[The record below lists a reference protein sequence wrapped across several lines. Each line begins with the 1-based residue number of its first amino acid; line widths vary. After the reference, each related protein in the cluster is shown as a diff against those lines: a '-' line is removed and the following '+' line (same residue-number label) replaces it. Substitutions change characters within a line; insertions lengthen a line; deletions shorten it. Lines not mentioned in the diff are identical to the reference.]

1 MTSVIRTTPRP
12 RTLVLA
18 GFAALVV
25 GGAVVA
31 STGTFDSATA
41 GNETSTVSESP
52 AGDAFAGGAATTVT
66 YGPDVAV
73 DDGAQGESAAAMPPA
88 PATLASG
95 SADVDARNVATQ
107 APTDQAKIVK
117 TADLT
122 VSIAEGKF
130 SGAFAQAS
138 RIATANGGFVVSSS
152 TSTTGVPSPV
162 PLTAEDDKDGNRP
175 RAGQLVIRVPAEH
188 FGRTRAALAALG
200 TLDSESIN
208 GYEVTSQLVDLDARL
223 TTLRAEEA
231 AFQSLLSQATEIGD
245 ILQIQ
250 DQLFMVR
257 TQIEQL
263 EAEQANLNDQATF
276 STISVSMY
284 EPGVAFTTEPEPQ
297 PSTLSQAWDKAAGG
311 ALDVIG
317 GMIVI
322 IGYAIP
328 LAAIALVAWLI
339 WTPFRRRRRDEPT
352 APAAA

>member
-1 MTSVIRTTPRP
+1 MTSVTRTTPRP
-12 RTLVLA
+12 RTLVLV

-31 STGTFDSATA
+31 STGTFDSSTA
-41 GNETSTVSESP
+41 NNETVAISENSG
-52 AGDAFAGGAATTVT
+52 GDAFVGGAATTAS

-73 DDGAQGESAAAMPPA
+73 DDIARGEAAAASPPA

-95 SADVDARNVATQ
+95 GADVDAREVATQ
-107 APTDQAKIVK
+107 TPPDQAKIIK

-130 SGAFAQAS
+130 TGAFAQAS
-138 RIATANGGFVVSSS
+138 RIATVNGGFVVSSS
-152 TSTTGVPSPV
+152 TSTTGVPAPI
-162 PLTAEDDKDGNRP
+162 PLAAEDDRDGNRP
-175 RAGQLVIRVPAEH
+175 RAGQLVIRVPAEQ
-188 FGRTRAALAALG
+188 FDRTRAALAA
-200 TLDSESIN
+200 IN

-263 EAEQANLNDQATF
+263 EAEKANLNDQATF

-284 EPGVAFTTEPEPQ
+284 EPGVAFTTEPEPEQ
-297 PSTLSQAWDKAAGG
+297 STLAKAWDKAIGG
-311 ALDVIG
+311 TLDVIG
-317 GMIVI
+317 GMVVI

-328 LAAIALVAWLI
+328 LAVLALVAWLI
-339 WTPFRRRRRDEPT
+339 WTPFRRRRREEPT

>member
-1 MTSVIRTTPRP
+1 MTSATRTTPRP
-12 RTLVLA
+12 RTMVLA

-31 STGTFDSATA
+31 STGTFDSSTA
-41 GNETSTVSESP
+41 NGGTAAVSGSSG
-52 AGDAFAGGAATTVT
+52 GDAFVGGAATTAP

-73 DDGAQGESAAAMPPA
+73 DDVAQGESAASPPA
-88 PATLASG
+88 PATLANG
-95 SADVDARNVATQ
+95 SADVDARDVATQ
-107 APTDQAKIVK
+107 APTDQAKIIK

-122 VSIAEGKF
+122 VSIGEGKF

-138 RIATANGGFVVSSS
+138 RIAAANGGFVVSSS
-152 TSTTGVPSPV
+152 TSTTGVPTPV
-162 PLTAEDDKDGNRP
+162 PLTAEDDRDGNRP
-175 RAGQLVIRVPAEH
+175 RAGQLVIRVPAEQ
-188 FGRTRAALAALG
+188 FDRTRAALAALG

-208 GYEVTSQLVDLDARL
+208 GYEVTSQLVDIDARL

-263 EAEQANLNDQATF
+263 EAEKANLNDQATF

-284 EPGVAFTTEPEPQ
+284 EPGVAFTTEPEPEQ
-297 PSTLSQAWDKAAGG
+297 STLAKAWDKAMGG

-317 GMIVI
+317 GMVVL

-328 LAAIALVAWLI
+328 LAAIGLVAWLI
-339 WTPFRRRRRDEPT
+339 WMPFRRRRREEPS

>member
-1 MTSVIRTTPRP
+1 MSTTTRTPIRP

-25 GGAVVA
+25 GGAAVA
-31 STGTFDSATA
+31 STGTFDSSPSD
-41 GNETSTVSESP
+41 ESTSAMMAEGSG
-52 AGDAFAGGAATTVT
+52 GDSFAGGAATTAA
-66 YGPDVAV
+66 YGPEVAV
-73 DDGAQGESAAAMPPA
+73 GDMASTEQAPA
-88 PATLASG
+88 PAALAG
-95 SADVDARNVATQ
+95 RAPDVDARAIGTQ
-107 APTDQAKIVK
+107 VPADQAKIVK

-130 SGAFAQAS
+130 SAAFAQAS
-138 RIATANGGFVVSSS
+138 RIATARGGFVVSSS

-162 PLTAEDDKDGNRP
+162 PLAEEDDRDGNRP
-175 RAGQLVIRVPAEH
+175 RAGQLVIRVPVDQFDE
-188 FGRTRAALAALG
+188 TRAALAALG
-200 TLDSESIN
+200 SLDSESIN
-208 GYEVTSQLVDLDARL
+208 GYEVTNQLVDIDARL

-231 AFQSLLSQATEIGD
+231 AFQSLLSEATEIGD

-250 DQLFMVR
+250 DQLFMIR

-263 EAEQANLNDQATF
+263 EAEKANLNDQATF

-284 EPGVAFTTEPEPQ
+284 EPGVAFTPEPEPE

-339 WTPFRRRRRDEPT
+339 WTPFRRRRRDEP
-352 APAAA
+352 APSAAA